1 MIGHSPGRS
10 QGYVTPGAVMTAA
23 VPEPVDA
30 IGPPAVPDDVLRELR
45 LTWTPRPEPES
56 AGRAARHRLAE
67 ATRRLIEAVK
77 SVDPDGDVGALESV
91 ADDVSD
97 LADRVAALPRVGDR
111 TPTSRDLA
119 LHERSPLAGAANPLA
134 PPLEMTG
141 DGPLVRAHATFGA
154 AYEGPY
160 GRVHGGYV
168 AAAFDEVMGC
178 AQSGSGGLGFTGWL
192 TVRMKRATPLY
203 TRIDYEAG
211 VTRVE
216 GRKAWVTAR
225 SYADGVLVADAEAL
239 FIRAARA

>member
-1 MIGHSPGRS
+1 
-10 QGYVTPGAVMTAA
+10 MTAA
-23 VPEPVDA
+23 AREPTDTREPDEA
-30 IGPPAVPDDVLRELR
+30 LAPPPIPDDVLRELR
-45 LTWTPRPEPES
+45 LTWTPRPDPDS

-77 SVDPDGDVGALESV
+77 SVDPEGAESTLESV

-97 LADRVAALPRVGDR
+97 LADRIATLARVGER

-119 LHERSPLAGAANPLA
+119 LHERGPLVGAANPLA
-134 PPLEMTG
+134 PPLHITG
-141 DGPLVRAHATFGA
+141 DGQLVRAHVTFGA

-178 AQSGSGGLGFTGWL
+178 AQSGAGALGMTGWL
-192 TVRMKRATPLY
+192 TVRMRRATPLY

-211 VTRVE
+211 VTRVD

-225 SYADGVLVADAEAL
+225 SYADGELVADAEAL
-239 FIRAARA
+239 FIRAAPRG

>member
-1 MIGHSPGRS
+1 M
-10 QGYVTPGAVMTAA
+10 TTAA
-23 VPEPVDA
+23 APEPASTIEPIEALD
-30 IGPPAVPDDVLRELR
+30 PPVSADVLRELR
-45 LTWTPRPEPES
+45 LTWTPQPEPDG

-77 SVDPDGDVGALESV
+77 SVDPEDAESTLESV

-97 LADRVAALPRVGDR
+97 LADRIALLARVGDG
-111 TPTSRDLA
+111 TPTPRDLA
-119 LHERSPLAGAANPLA
+119 LHERSPLIGAANPLA
-134 PPLEMTG
+134 PPMRITG

-178 AQSGSGGLGFTGWL
+178 AQSGAGTLGMTGWL
-192 TVRMKRATPLY
+192 TVRMRRATPLY

-239 FIRAARA
+239 FIRPARA

>member
-1 MIGHSPGRS
+1 
-10 QGYVTPGAVMTAA
+10 MTAA
-23 VPEPVDA
+23 APEAADAAAEPPPVPA
-30 IGPPAVPDDVLRELR
+30 DVLRELR
-45 LTWTPRPEPES
+45 LTWTPRPDPDS

-77 SVDPDGDVGALESV
+77 TVDPHDAEAMLESV

-97 LADRVAALPRVGDR
+97 LADRIAALTRVGER

-119 LHERSPLAGAANPLA
+119 LHERSPFIGAANPIA
-134 PPLEMTG
+134 PPMSITG

-154 AYEGPY
+154 AFEGPY
-160 GRVHGGYV
+160 GRVHGGIV

-178 AQSGSGGLGFTGWL
+178 AQSGAGALGMTVSL
-192 TVRMKRATPLY
+192 TVRMRRATPLY

-225 SYADGVLVADAEAL
+225 SYAGGELVADAEAL